1 MNDAYKKLRNPLPQ
15 ILGVFSILFSFPGFV
30 QYFYSL
36 TIESTPMYL
45 IVSSILIIVVSMS
58 CFFVL
63 FLQYPKNHEDM
74 KKSAFKL
81 MILDILALY
90 CVVISLYNSYFFM
103 AAENGV
109 DLTFFWS
116 VGIITMFVCLIAFIC
131 GIYLLSNTPFWLKT
145 KKKDE
150 HISGK
155 VIAMIILF
163 LFSLVV
169 LIQKVIEY
177 FTIPNINQSKFMIL
191 AIGGMMP
198 FVYFVIFML
207 YIHYTQVLSNYEL
220 EDADEFFE

>member
-1 MNDAYKKLRNPLPQ
+1 
-15 ILGVFSILFSFPGFV
+15 
-30 QYFYSL
+30 
-36 TIESTPMYL
+36 
-45 IVSSILIIVVSMS
+45 
-58 CFFVL
+58 
-63 FLQYPKNHEDM
+63 
-74 KKSAFKL
+74 
-81 MILDILALY
+81 
-90 CVVISLYNSYFFM
+90 
-103 AAENGV
+103 
-109 DLTFFWS
+109 
-116 VGIITMFVCLIAFIC
+116 
-131 GIYLLSNTPFWLKT
+131 NTPFWLKT

-150 HISGK
+150 QISGK

-220 EDADEFFE
+220 EDADEFFK